1 MAWFRRRPHAK
12 RNAAAR
18 EELFQR
24 ALRHVLSEDWPAAE
38 LLLSEAVTED
48 SRDTGGY
55 LVLAQLY
62 RRRGEV
68 GRAIRV
74 HQNLLLREEVGQ
86 STRVEV
92 LYELALDFRAGG
104 FDERAIASY
113 EEILQLDTKHLGAL
127 EGLLDLLVESGDY
140 ARAPG
145 LYKRLRRAGGAR
157 DADGEAALFA
167 RLAFSA
173 REAGESSEAR
183 RLLKRGLRRS
193 PGHVD
198 SLYLLGEL
206 EVARNKNR
214 AAAAIWRRVIEE
226 GGAAAAK
233 AYDKADA
240 GSMALRQGRR
250 HEEFLRAIVKK
261 RPEDPLPLLALARAG
276 VRRGEFDQAVKL
288 LRELL
293 DESPDCLAARIALGE
308 VLLNEHRDP
317 DALKEFGELLE
328 VLGAKPEILRESG
341 E

>member
-1 MAWFRRRPHAK
+1 MAWFRRGPRAK
-12 RNAAAR
+12 RDAAAR

-24 ALRHVLSEDWPAAE
+24 ALGHVLREDWAAAE
-38 LLLSEAVTED
+38 RELSDVVTED

-74 HQNLLLREEVGQ
+74 HQNLLLREGISK

-92 LYELALDFRAGG
+92 LYELAQDFGAGG
-104 FDERAIASY
+104 FDERAITTY

-127 EGLLDLLVESGDY
+127 EGLLDALVGAGDY

-145 LYKRLRRAGGAR
+145 LYKRLSRAGGPRDAEGEAVLFCRLASSAR
-157 DADGEAALFA
+157 DAGDSTA
-167 RLAFSA
+167 
-173 REAGESSEAR
+173 AR
-183 RLLKRGLRRS
+183 RFLKRGLRLF
-193 PGHVD
+193 PNHVD
-198 SLYLLGEL
+198 SLCLLGEL

-214 AAAAIWRRVIEE
+214 AAAAIWRRVIEL
-226 GGAAAAK
+226 GGPGAAK

-240 GSMALRQGRR
+240 GSMAVRQGRR
-250 HEEFLRAIVKK
+250 HEEFLQAVVKK
-261 RPEDPLPLLALARAG
+261 RPEDPLPRLALARAV
-276 VRRGEFDQAVKL
+276 VRRGEFDEAVKM

-308 VLLNEHRDP
+308 VLLKEHWDP

-328 VLGAKPEILRESG
+328 VLRAKPEILMESG

>member
-1 MAWFRRRPHAK
+1 MAWFRRRPRAK
-12 RNAAAR
+12 RDAAAR

-24 ALRHVLSEDWPAAE
+24 ALGHVLREDWAAAE
-38 LLLSEAVTED
+38 QELSDVVTED

-74 HQNLLLREEVGQ
+74 HQNLLLRDGI
-86 STRVEV
+86 SRATRVEV
-92 LYELALDFRAGG
+92 LYELAQDFGVGG
-104 FDERAIASY
+104 FEQRAITSY

-127 EGLLDLLVESGDY
+127 EGLLDALVGAGDY

-145 LYKRLRRAGGAR
+145 LYKRLRRAGGSRDAEGEAVLFCRLALSAR
-157 DADGEAALFA
+157 DAGD
-167 RLAFSA
+167 ST
-173 REAGESSEAR
+173 EAR
-183 RLLKRGLRRS
+183 RFLKRGLRRF
-193 PGHVD
+193 PNHVD

-214 AAAAIWRRVIEE
+214 AAAAIWRRVIEM
-226 GGAAAAK
+226 GGPGAAK
-233 AYDKADA
+233 AYDTADA
-240 GSMALRQGRR
+240 GSMAVRQGRR
-250 HEEFLRAIVKK
+250 HEEF
-261 RPEDPLPLLALARAG
+261 
-276 VRRGEFDQAVKL
+276 

-308 VLLNEHRDP
+308 VLLKEHRDP

-328 VLGAKPEILRESG
+328 VLRTKPEILMESG

>member
-1 MAWFRRRPHAK
+1 MQLRGK
-12 RNAAAR
+12 
-18 EELFQR
+18 ELFQR

-62 RRRGEV
+62 RRRGEE

-308 VLLNEHRDP
+308 VLAQGAPGPGRLEGVWRTSGGPGSEARDP
-317 DALKEFGELLE
+317 QG
-328 VLGAKPEILRESG
+328 VW
-341 E
+341 

>member
-240 GSMALRQGRR
+240 GKHGSAAGTATRG
-250 HEEFLRAIVKK
+250 V
-261 RPEDPLPLLALARAG
+261 LAGDREKTSRGSAPTIGARASG
-276 VRRGEFDQAVKL
+276 GATRRV
-288 LRELL
+288 
-293 DESPDCLAARIALGE
+293 
-308 VLLNEHRDP
+308 
-317 DALKEFGELLE
+317 
-328 VLGAKPEILRESG
+328 
-341 E
+341 